1 MKKQRTAVLEKPS
14 SGTRSAV
21 LYGMQSDAEVDMY
34 RKVRAYLLQN
44 PRANAMQ
51 VANAT
56 NVSVYKITQFVR
68 EGLLRH

>member
-1 MKKQRTAVLEKPS
+1 MKKQAAVALEKPEF
-14 SGTRSAV
+14 GTRATT
-21 LYGMQSDAEVDMY
+21 LYGMQSDAELEAY

-56 NVSVYKITQFVR
+56 NVSVYKITQYVR